1 MLAYPVRLTEDDN
14 GTLLVTCPDFPEVT
28 TFGEN
33 ESDALRHAV
42 DAIEEAI
49 AARMAE
55 RAAIPLPGK
64 RCRKRVALPAQ
75 TAAKILLY
83 QAMLERHVSKN
94 QLARSLK
101 WHRPQVDRLLNLKHS
116 TNMNAIETAFQALG
130 KKVRIEIDEA
140 A

>member
-1 MLAYPVRLTEDDN
+1 MLAYPIRLTKDDN
-14 GTLLVTCPDFPEVT
+14 GTLLVTCPAFPEVT

-33 ESDALRHAV
+33 ESDALRRAV

-55 RAAIPLPGK
+55 RLSIPLPGQ
-64 RCRKRVALPAQ
+64 RGRKRVVLPAQ
-75 TAAKILLY
+75 TVAKILLY
-83 QAMLERHVSKN
+83 QAMIERHMSKN